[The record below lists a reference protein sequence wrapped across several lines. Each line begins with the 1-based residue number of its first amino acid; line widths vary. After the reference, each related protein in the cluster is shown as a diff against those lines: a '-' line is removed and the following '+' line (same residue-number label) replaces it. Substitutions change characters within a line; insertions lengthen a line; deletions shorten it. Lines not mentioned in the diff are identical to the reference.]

1 MPLKR
6 WELCQVL
13 GFNSW
18 TAVQAWLD
26 DVAGAAFVELIR
38 DYLEPFAVRGE
49 RNPPGA
55 TAIKAFFVRFAE
67 DLDRRVDR
75 RVSELEAGE
84 LGRPVGDKQ
93 GCESFIR

>member
-18 TAVQAWLD
+18 TAVQVWLD
-26 DVAGAAFVELIR
+26 DVAGAAFAELIR
-38 DYLEPFAVRGE
+38 DYLEPFAVRDE
-49 RNPPGA
+49 RNPPGT

-67 DLDRRVDR
+67 DLDRRVER